1 MRRRRRAGLKK
12 AVGFSRKTGGFAK
25 NGVRAKNFRE
35 RKNGQNGLRRFCL
48 RGRNLANRTVIRS
61 VFLAVN
67 VFFVRGVAADLFFVV
82 VVVVIRR
89 NPKVEAQKQPKTR
102 INAREHR
109 GRNVLE
115 SEGCFFH
122 RVKSTTKKRQL

>member
-1 MRRRRRAGLKK
+1 MQRRRRAGLKK
-12 AVGFSRKTGGFAK
+12 VVGFSRKTGGFAK
-25 NGVRAKNFRE
+25 NGVWAKNFRK

-48 RGRNLANRTVIRS
+48 RGRNLANRTVVRS

-67 VFFVRGVAADLFFVV
+67 VFFVRGVAADLFF

-122 RVKSTTKKRQL
+122 GIKSTTKKRQL